1 MNEIL
6 DICDEIRE
14 LNEERLP
21 DDEARSNTNIAQRG
35 QEEDEINQQRL
46 G

>member
-6 DICDEIRE
+6 NLCDERQE
-14 LNEERLP
+14 LKEERLP
-21 DDEARSNTNIAQRG
+21 DDEGRSNTNIAQRD
-35 QEEDEINQQRL
+35 QEEDEINQQII